1 MGLRHAEK
9 NGLCHRY
16 QGRICSLDIKFASG
30 DERNNSAPS
39 LPPLMDFSAE
49 CAPCLL
55 RRILF
60 QTRLVD
66 PSREEEVMSSCLRL
80 VAEGWEPGVN
90 SAALATKVHRRCYDI
105 LGVEDPYAALKAES
119 NRVALSLLP
128 RAEELVAGSADRL
141 KTACL
146 VAIAG
151 NVMDFG
157 IGGYERPEELRHLF
171 DELVSEEPEP
181 NDVERLRTLLKNA
194 KEVVYLFDNCGE
206 IVLDLPLLREL
217 KGMGIRVT
225 GVVKGEPIISD
236 ATWEDLSISGADKVI
251 DEGMTTGVFAVGL
264 DLDRAPEQLREA
276 IGRADLVI
284 AKGMANF
291 EVLSGTEIRPIVHLL
306 RSKCRPVA
314 KAIGARK
321 DRNVIRV
328 FGRGE

>member
-1 MGLRHAEK
+1 
-9 NGLCHRY
+9 
-16 QGRICSLDIKFASG
+16 
-30 DERNNSAPS
+30 
-39 LPPLMDFSAE
+39 MDFSAE

-80 VAEGWEPGVN
+80 VGELWEPGIR
-90 SAALATKVHRRCYDI
+90 SATLATKVHRLCYDI
-105 LGVEDPYAALKAES
+105 LGVDDPYAALKAES
-119 NRVALSLLP
+119 NRVAFSLLP
-128 RAEELVAGSADRL
+128 RAEELVESSEDRL

-157 IGGYERPEELRHLF
+157 IGGYEHPEELRHLF
-171 DELVSEEPEP
+171 DELVSQEPEP
-181 NDVERLRTLLKNA
+181 NDVELLRKHLKGA

-217 KGMGIRVT
+217 KRMGLRIT

-236 ATWEDLSISGADKVI
+236 ATWEDLSISGADKVL
-251 DEGMTTGVFAVGL
+251 DECLTTGVFAVGL
-264 DLDRAPEQLREA
+264 DLERTPEALRQA
-276 IGRADLVI
+276 FQRADLVI

-291 EVLSGTEIRPIVHLL
+291 EALSGTDVRPIAHLL
-306 RSKCRPVA
+306 RSKCRPVSE
-314 KAIGARK
+314 AIGAKK

-328 FGRGE
+328 FERGD

>member
-1 MGLRHAEK
+1 
-9 NGLCHRY
+9 
-16 QGRICSLDIKFASG
+16 
-30 DERNNSAPS
+30 
-39 LPPLMDFSAE
+39 MDFSAE

-80 VAEGWEPGVN
+80 MAEEWEPGMN
-90 SAALATKVHRRCYDI
+90 SAALATKVHRLCYDI
-105 LGVEDPYAALKAES
+105 LGVDDAYAELKAES
-119 NRVALSLLP
+119 NRVAFSLLP
-128 RAEELVAGSADRL
+128 RAEELVESSEDRL
-141 KTACL
+141 LMACL

-157 IGGYERPEELRHLF
+157 IGGYEHPEELRHLF

-181 NDVERLRTLLKNA
+181 NDVDKLRELLSGA

-206 IVLDLPLLREL
+206 IVLDRPLLKEL
-217 KGMGIRVT
+217 KGMGLRIT

-236 ATWEDLSISGADKVI
+236 ATWDDLSISGADRFL
-251 DEGMTTGVFAVGL
+251 DESLTTGVFAVGL
-264 DLDRAPEQLREA
+264 DLDRAPHELKEA
-276 IGRADLVI
+276 FARADLVI

-291 EVLSGTEIRPIVHLL
+291 EALSGTGVRPIAHLL
-306 RSKCRPVA
+306 RSKCHPVA
-314 KAIGARK
+314 RAIGARK

-328 FGRGE
+328 FERRA

>member
-1 MGLRHAEK
+1 
-9 NGLCHRY
+9 
-16 QGRICSLDIKFASG
+16 
-30 DERNNSAPS
+30 
-39 LPPLMDFSAE
+39 MDFSAE

-80 VAEGWEPGVN
+80 VGELWEPGIR
-90 SAALATKVHRRCYDI
+90 SATLATKVHRLCYDI
-105 LGVEDPYAALKAES
+105 LDVDDPYAALKAES
-119 NRVALSLLP
+119 NRVAFSLLP
-128 RAEELVAGSADRL
+128 RAEELVESSEDRL

-157 IGGYERPEELRHLF
+157 IGGYEHPEELRHLF
-171 DELVSEEPEP
+171 DELVSQEPEP
-181 NDVERLRTLLKNA
+181 NDVELLRKHLKGA

-217 KGMGIRVT
+217 KRMGLRIT

-236 ATWEDLSISGADKVI
+236 ATWEDLSISGADKVL
-251 DEGMTTGVFAVGL
+251 DESLTTGVFAVGL
-264 DLDRAPEQLREA
+264 DLERAPEALRQA
-276 IGRADLVI
+276 FQRADLVI

-291 EVLSGTEIRPIVHLL
+291 EALSGTDVRPIAHLL
-306 RSKCRPVA
+306 RSKCRPVSE
-314 KAIGARK
+314 AIGAKK

-328 FGRGE
+328 FERGD

>member
-1 MGLRHAEK
+1 
-9 NGLCHRY
+9 
-16 QGRICSLDIKFASG
+16 
-30 DERNNSAPS
+30 
-39 LPPLMDFSAE
+39 MDFTAE

-80 VAEGWEPGVN
+80 VGELWEPGIT
-90 SAALATKVHRRCYDI
+90 SAALATQIHRRCYDV
-105 LGVEDPYAALKAES
+105 LGVDDPYAELKAES
-119 NRVALSLLP
+119 NRVAFSLLP
-128 RAEELVAGSADRL
+128 RAEELVRNSEDRL

-157 IGGYERPEELRHLF
+157 IGGYERPEELKHLF
-171 DELVSEEPEP
+171 DELVSQEPEP
-181 NDVERLRTLLKNA
+181 NDVERLRKHLTGA

-206 IVLDLPLLREL
+206 IVLDIPLLREL
-217 KGMGIRVT
+217 KGMGLRVT

-236 ATWEDLSISGADKVI
+236 ATWEDLSISGAGELL
-251 DEGMTTGVFAVGL
+251 DESLTTGVFAVGL
-264 DLDRAPEQLREA
+264 DLERAPEALRKAFE
-276 IGRADLVI
+276 RADLVI

-291 EVLSGTEIRPIVHLL
+291 EALSGTDVKPIAHLL

-314 KAIGARK
+314 LAIGAKK

-328 FGRGE
+328 FERGE

>member
-1 MGLRHAEK
+1 
-9 NGLCHRY
+9 
-16 QGRICSLDIKFASG
+16 
-30 DERNNSAPS
+30 
-39 LPPLMDFSAE
+39 MDFSAE

-80 VAEGWEPGVN
+80 VAEEWRPGVN
-90 SAALATKVHRRCYDI
+90 SAALATKVHRLCYDI
-105 LGVEDPYAALKAES
+105 LEVDDAYAALKAES
-119 NRVALSLLP
+119 NRVAFSLLP
-128 RAEELVAGSADRL
+128 RAEELVASSEDRL
-141 KTACL
+141 KAACL

-171 DELVSEEPEP
+171 DELVSQEPEP
-181 NDVERLRTLLKNA
+181 NDVDRLRALLTEA

-206 IVLDLPLLREL
+206 IVMDLPLLREL
-217 KGMGIRVT
+217 KGMGLRLT

-236 ATWEDLSISGADKVI
+236 ATWEDLSISGADKVL
-251 DEGMTTGVFAVGL
+251 DECLTTGVFAVGL
-264 DLDRAPEQLREA
+264 DLDRAPKALRDA
-276 IGRADLVI
+276 FGRADLVI

-291 EVLSGTEIRPIVHLL
+291 EALSGTDVRPIAHLL
-306 RSKCRPVA
+306 RSKCHPVA
-314 KAIGARK
+314 KAIGAKK

-328 FGRGE
+328 FERGD

>member
-1 MGLRHAEK
+1 MHQA
-9 NGLCHRY
+9 
-16 QGRICSLDIKFASG
+16 

-66 PSREEEVMSSCLRL
+66 PSREEEVISSCLRL
-80 VAEGWEPGVN
+80 VAEEWRPGVN
-90 SAALATKVHRRCYDI
+90 SAALATKVHRLCYD
-105 LGVEDPYAALKAES
+105 LLDVDDPYAALKEGS
-119 NRVALSLLP
+119 NRVAFSLLP
-128 RAEELVAGSADRL
+128 RAEELVDSSNDRL
-141 KTACL
+141 KAACL

-157 IGGYERPEELRHLF
+157 IGGYEHPEELRDMF
-171 DELVSEEPEP
+171 DVLVAEEPEP
-181 NDVERLRTLLKNA
+181 NDMEMLRGSLKNA
-194 KEVVYLFDNCGE
+194 KEVLYLFDNCGE

-217 KGMGIRVT
+217 KAMGLRVT

-236 ATWEDLSISGADKVI
+236 ATWEDLRTSGVDRLL
-251 DEGMTTGVFAVGL
+251 DERLTTGVFAVGL
-264 DLDRAPEQLREA
+264 DLGRAPDDLKA
-276 IGRADLVI
+276 AFTRADLVI

-291 EVLSGTEIRPIVHLL
+291 EALSGTDVRPIAHLL
-306 RSKCRPVA
+306 RSKCQPVA
-314 KAIGARK
+314 KAIGAKK

-328 FGRGE
+328 FERGA

>member
-1 MGLRHAEK
+1 
-9 NGLCHRY
+9 
-16 QGRICSLDIKFASG
+16 
-30 DERNNSAPS
+30 
-39 LPPLMDFSAE
+39 MDFSAE

-80 VAEGWEPGVN
+80 VGELWEPGIR
-90 SAALATKVHRRCYDI
+90 SATLATKVHRLCYDI
-105 LGVEDPYAALKAES
+105 LDVDDPYAALKAES
-119 NRVALSLLP
+119 NRVAFSLLP
-128 RAEELVAGSADRL
+128 RAEELIESSEDRL

-157 IGGYERPEELRHLF
+157 IGGYEHPEELRHLF
-171 DELVSEEPEP
+171 DELVSQEPEP
-181 NDVERLRTLLKNA
+181 NDVELLRKHLKGA

-206 IVLDLPLLREL
+206 IVLDLPLLKEL
-217 KGMGIRVT
+217 KRMGLRIT

-236 ATWEDLSISGADKVI
+236 ATWEDLSISGADKVL
-251 DEGMTTGVFAVGL
+251 DECLTTGVFAVGL
-264 DLDRAPEQLREA
+264 DLERRPEALRQA
-276 IGRADLVI
+276 FHRADLVI

-291 EVLSGTEIRPIVHLL
+291 EALSGTDVRPIAHLL
-306 RSKCRPVA
+306 RSKCRPVSE
-314 KAIGARK
+314 AIGAKK

-328 FGRGE
+328 FERGD

>member
-1 MGLRHAEK
+1 
-9 NGLCHRY
+9 
-16 QGRICSLDIKFASG
+16 
-30 DERNNSAPS
+30 
-39 LPPLMDFSAE
+39 MDFSAE

-80 VAEGWEPGVN
+80 VGELWEPGIR
-90 SAALATKVHRRCYDI
+90 SATLATKVHRLCYDI
-105 LGVEDPYAALKAES
+105 LGVDDPYAALKAES
-119 NRVALSLLP
+119 NRVAFSLLP
-128 RAEELVAGSADRL
+128 RAEELIESSEDRL

-157 IGGYERPEELRHLF
+157 IGGYEHPEELRHLF
-171 DELVSEEPEP
+171 DELVSQEPEP
-181 NDVERLRTLLKNA
+181 NDVELLRKHLKGA

-206 IVLDLPLLREL
+206 IVLDLPLLKEL
-217 KGMGIRVT
+217 KRIGLRIT

-236 ATWEDLSISGADKVI
+236 ATWEDLSISGADKVL
-251 DEGMTTGVFAVGL
+251 DECLTTGVFAVGL
-264 DLDRAPEQLREA
+264 DLERTPEALRQA
-276 IGRADLVI
+276 FQRADLVI

-291 EVLSGTEIRPIVHLL
+291 EALSGTDVRPIAHLL
-306 RSKCRPVA
+306 RSKCRPVSE
-314 KAIGARK
+314 AIGAKK

-328 FGRGE
+328 FERGD

>member
-1 MGLRHAEK
+1 
-9 NGLCHRY
+9 
-16 QGRICSLDIKFASG
+16 
-30 DERNNSAPS
+30 
-39 LPPLMDFSAE
+39 MDFSAE

-80 VAEGWEPGVN
+80 VGELWEPGIR
-90 SAALATKVHRRCYDI
+90 SATLATKVHRLCYDI
-105 LGVEDPYAALKAES
+105 LDVDDPYAALKAES
-119 NRVALSLLP
+119 NRVAFSLLP
-128 RAEELVAGSADRL
+128 RAEELIESSEDRL

-157 IGGYERPEELRHLF
+157 IGGYEHPEELRHLF
-171 DELVSEEPEP
+171 DELVSQEPEP
-181 NDVERLRTLLKNA
+181 NDVELLRKHLKGA

-206 IVLDLPLLREL
+206 IVLDLPLLKEL
-217 KGMGIRVT
+217 KRMGLRIT

-236 ATWEDLSISGADKVI
+236 ATWEDLSISGADKVL
-251 DEGMTTGVFAVGL
+251 DECLTTGVFAVGL
-264 DLDRAPEQLREA
+264 DLERRPEALRQA
-276 IGRADLVI
+276 FQRADLVI

-291 EVLSGTEIRPIVHLL
+291 EALSGTDVRPIAHLL
-306 RSKCRPVA
+306 RSKCRPVSE
-314 KAIGARK
+314 AIGAKK

-328 FGRGE
+328 FERGD